1 MKEDK
6 KVPQLRFPEFTDAWK
21 QRKLGDILKL
31 LKDGTHGS
39 HKDVTNGHYLLSAK
53 NIKDGR
59 IFWDKTDRII
69 SDEDYKKIHSTFKI
83 NKGDVLL
90 TIVGSIGET
99 AIFNVSEEIT
109 FQRSVAIL
117 RPIDEVS
124 SDFLYSEITSPKF
137 QKFLN
142 LNKSTSAQPGIYL
155 GDLAN
160 ISFSFPENKE
170 EQKMIGR
177 LFTGLN
183 STITLQQLK
192 LNSLQKL
199 KKGLL
204 QKMFPKNGE
213 NIPEIRFPEF
223 SDAWKQRKLGD
234 ILKLLKDGTHGS
246 HKDVTNG
253 HYLLSAKNIKDG
265 RIFWDKTDR
274 IISDEDYKKIHSTFK
289 INKGDVLL
297 TIVGSIGE
305 TAIFNV
311 SEEITFQR
319 SVAILRPID
328 EVSSDFLYSEIT
340 SPKFQKFLNLNKST
354 SAQPGIYLGDLANIS
369 FSFPENKEEQKMIG
383 RLFTGLNSTITL
395 QQRKLNSLQKL
406 QKRLLQ
412 KMFPKKGEN
421 ITEIR
426 FPEFSDAWKQR
437 KVKELCS
444 ISTGKSN
451 TQDKV
456 DDGEYP
462 FYVRSPIVE
471 RSKKYLYDEEA
482 VLTVGDGVGTGKVFH
497 YVNGKYDLHQRCY
510 RMFNFS
516 EELNAKYFYHIF
528 SKMFYKRVMSMTAK
542 TSVDSVRM
550 DMIADMEIPVP
561 NIKEQEKI
569 GAFFSDIDNLI
580 TLQQRW
586 LFYTHKQ
593 S

>member
-6 KVPQLRFPEFTDAWK
+6 TVPQLRFPEFTDAWK
-21 QRKLGDILKL
+21 QRKFGDSFDFLQNNTLSRASLNDTSGCAKNVHYGDILVKFGESISAEKADLPFICEREILKKL
-31 LKDGTHGS
+31 SKSILKNG
-39 HKDVTNGHYLLSAK
+39 DVVIADTAEDMTTGKSCEIVDVDECMPVLAGLHTIPVRPKQKFGKYYLGYYLNSEAFHSQLIPLIQGIK
-53 NIKDGR
+53 VYSISKSSIKDTVVMFPDDVQEQEKIGSLFNR
-59 IFWDKTDRII
+59 ID
-69 SDEDYKKIHSTFKI
+69 
-83 NKGDVLL
+83 N
-90 TIVGSIGET
+90 
-99 AIFNVSEEIT
+99 
-109 FQRSVAIL
+109 
-117 RPIDEVS
+117 
-124 SDFLYSEITSPKF
+124 
-137 QKFLN
+137 
-142 LNKSTSAQPGIYL
+142 
-155 GDLAN
+155 
-160 ISFSFPENKE
+160 
-170 EQKMIGR
+170 
-177 LFTGLN
+177 
-183 STITLQQLK
+183 TITLQQRK

-213 NIPEIRFPEF
+213 NIP
-223 SDAWKQRKLGD
+223 
-234 ILKLLKDGTHGS
+234 
-246 HKDVTNG
+246 
-253 HYLLSAKNIKDG
+253 
-265 RIFWDKTDR
+265 
-274 IISDEDYKKIHSTFK
+274 
-289 INKGDVLL
+289 
-297 TIVGSIGE
+297 
-305 TAIFNV
+305 
-311 SEEITFQR
+311 
-319 SVAILRPID
+319 
-328 EVSSDFLYSEIT
+328 
-340 SPKFQKFLNLNKST
+340 
-354 SAQPGIYLGDLANIS
+354 
-369 FSFPENKEEQKMIG
+369 
-383 RLFTGLNSTITL
+383 
-395 QQRKLNSLQKL
+395 
-406 QKRLLQ
+406 
-412 KMFPKKGEN
+412 
-421 ITEIR
+421 EIR